1 MSVIWSFFLV
11 SVGCDCTFFVRHSQ
25 QQNMVDQHVP
35 SISKQLR
42 VILYNYVL
50 ASNDERGA
58 IVE

>member
-1 MSVIWSFFLV
+1 
-11 SVGCDCTFFVRHSQ
+11 
-25 QQNMVDQHVP
+25 MVDQHVP